1 MRVNCVV
8 DGDTFWVDG
17 EKIRI
22 ADLNAPEISS
32 PKCASEARLGAR
44 ATDALIVQLNA
55 GPFALE
61 AIDRDEDRYGRKLP
75 KHAHGTVHLPKPT
88 LSAKQITTAV
98 MELCDR
104 ILNPDLSVRR
114 INVTANRIVEE
125 RTLTKAPVADQ
136 LDLFADSERLSREK
150 EATEQEQQRERK
162 RQEALLSIKKKYGKN
177 AILKASDLQEGATAI
192 ARNGQIGGHKA

>member
-1 MRVNCVV
+1 
-8 DGDTFWVDG
+8 
-17 EKIRI
+17 
-22 ADLNAPEISS
+22 
-32 PKCASEARLGAR
+32 
-44 ATDALIVQLNA
+44 
-55 GPFALE
+55 
-61 AIDRDEDRYGRKLP
+61 
-75 KHAHGTVHLPKPT
+75 
-88 LSAKQITTAV
+88 

-150 EATEQEQQRERK
+150 EAAEQEQQRERK